1 MDKLWQQT
9 LLNIGGQP
17 LLDIMME
24 MHGMQVQ
31 HSRQIE
37 DVQRSVVTLV
47 NGFPDG
53 DIEGHR
59 RYHESVIRWHE
70 LRNQVLRAALEK
82 VVQAGTVAA
91 FGYLLV
97 LLWEWFKLE
106 VKK

>member
-17 LLDIMME
+17 LLDILTE

-31 HSRQIE
+31 HGKAI
-37 DVQRSVVTLV
+37 DDIQRNVAILAT
-47 NGFPDG
+47 GFPDG

-59 RYHESVIRWHE
+59 RYHESVIKWHE

-82 VVQAGTVAA
+82 VVQAGALA
-91 FGYLLV
+91 GFGYLAV